1 MRLGVGR
8 GKAVFG
14 RHAWLPRLTFCE
26 IGNDAEH
33 MHANLQGNAIIQGFD
48 FMSERMKEPHSF
60 SRSSFLLAHEFE
72 PPFILSLFRLTVLAY
87 HPDVSL
93 YIRRFPAVLD
103 NYDSGRTS
111 TFPSS
116 SGILWIGIEK

>member
-1 MRLGVGR
+1 MLNICMLTYKEMRLY
-8 GKAVFG
+8 KDST
-14 RHAWLPRLTFCE
+14 LC
-26 IGNDAEH
+26 
-33 MHANLQGNAIIQGFD
+33 Q
-48 FMSERMKEPHSF
+48 KEWSLIHSH

-103 NYDSGRTS
+103 NYDSSRTS

-116 SGILWIGIEK
+116 SGILWIRIEK